1 MSSHPAAH
9 RAPVYEQ
16 LAADLQRQ
24 GVDTVFGLMSDD
36 TALFVTAL
44 DGLGVRFVAAR
55 HENTAC
61 VMADGYAAASGRLG
75 VAILGRGPATAN
87 ALHGAV
93 TANRSGNRV
102 LLVFGYASTVRPPPN
117 GLGPDGKA
125 LDAPAV
131 LQAAGIRCFVASDA
145 AGARRT
151 LARAVEATWPHAC
164 AALLLPTD
172 VQFSPCDEAG
182 QTAPL
187 ADATTVLSTALSTAP
202 LRPRPAALA
211 AAAALLAQSRAPL
224 IIAGLGAHRAGA
236 RDALQAL
243 ADQTGAVLA
252 TTLKAKDMF
261 HGHPFN
267 GGLIGSFSHAAGRR
281 LFDQADCVIAF
292 GAGLNQRTTSYG
304 TALPAAAP
312 LIQVDAV
319 RANIGRWC
327 HADVALVADAR
338 EAAQQLAA
346 ALPVRAAADKP
357 LHSDAHRQLLAG
369 HDLARE
375 FTPAHTPRTL
385 DPRTLAL
392 TLDGLLPADRNT
404 VYDTGNFLQV
414 LPYLSGLSPSHTKT
428 SHDFSSIGMGF
439 GTALGFACGAPQR
452 PTVFVTGDGSLL
464 MNLGELET
472 TAREDIPLVIVLL
485 NDCAYGAELH
495 YLKMRDA
502 PVARSQFVDIDFA
515 PIAQA
520 LGFQAAT
527 VRTLDELAAL
537 APLLREPQ
545 GPILLDC
552 KINGAVMAP
561 FLLETVEHERRRR

>member
-1 MSSHPAAH
+1 MIPQPATH
-9 RAPVYEQ
+9 RPPVYER

-44 DGLGVRFVAAR
+44 DALGVRFVAAR

-102 LLVFGYASTVRPPPN
+102 LLVFGYASTLRPPPN
-117 GLGPDGKA
+117 GLGPDGKS

-145 AGARRT
+145 AGARRM
-151 LARAVEATWPHAC
+151 LATAVAATWPHAC

-172 VQFSPCDEAG
+172 VQFSPCDDAG
-182 QTAPL
+182 QTPP
-187 ADATTVLSTALSTAP
+187 VPNPVTAP
-202 LRPRPAALA
+202 LRPRPAAIE
-211 AAAALLAQSRAPL
+211 AAAALLSKSRAPL

-243 ADQTGAVLA
+243 ADQTGAVLS

-267 GGLIGSFSHAAGRR
+267 AGLIGSFSHAAGRR
-281 LFDQADCVIAF
+281 LFDLADCVIAF

-304 TALPAAAP
+304 AALPAAAP

-327 HADVALVADAR
+327 HADVAVVADAR

-346 ALPVRAAADKP
+346 TLPVRAAADKP
-357 LHSDAHRQLLAG
+357 LHADAHRQLLAG
-369 HDLARE
+369 HDLSRE

-385 DPRTLAL
+385 DPRALAL
-392 TLDGLLPADRNT
+392 ALDALLPADRNT

-439 GTALGFACGAPQR
+439 GTALGFACGVPGR

-502 PVARSQFVDIDFA
+502 PVARSQFVDVDFA